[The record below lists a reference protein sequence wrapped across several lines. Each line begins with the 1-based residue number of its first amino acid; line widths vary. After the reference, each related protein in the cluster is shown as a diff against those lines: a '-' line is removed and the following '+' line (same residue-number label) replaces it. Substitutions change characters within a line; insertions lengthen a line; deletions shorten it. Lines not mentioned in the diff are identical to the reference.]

1 MTEMVEILLQPV
13 EILPPLQTKYLHQK
27 RQEMT
32 LILRK
37 VEVVEVMEIFSILDE
52 WMVTTSSSFN
62 QLAIILQ
69 F

>member
-1 MTEMVEILLQPV
+1 V
-13 EILPPLQTKYLHQK
+13 EILPPLPTKHLHQK

-32 LILRK
+32 FILRK
-37 VEVVEVMEIFSILDE
+37 VEVVEVVEIFSILDE
-52 WMVTTSSSFN
+52 WMVTTSPYN

>member
-1 MTEMVEILLQPV
+1 
-13 EILPPLQTKYLHQK
+13 
-27 RQEMT
+27 MT

-37 VEVVEVMEIFSILDE
+37 VEGVEVVEIFSILDE
-52 WMVTTSSSFN
+52 WMVTTSPHN

>member
-1 MTEMVEILLQPV
+1 MTEMGEILRQPV
-13 EILPPLQTKYLHQK
+13 EILSPLPTKHLHQK

-32 LILRK
+32 LFLRK
-37 VEVVEVMEIFSILDE
+37 VEVVEIVEIFSILDE
-52 WMVTTSSSFN
+52 WMVTTSPYN